1 MLELLKKID
10 FVIFLS
16 ALGLIILGLMAL
28 YSSSNAVLDQDVNTN
43 YFIKQLLWTFLGMIF
58 IIIILFLP
66 NKWFY
71 ESAYSLYGISIFF
84 LLLVLMFGKPGQGA
98 ERWLSIGPIS
108 LQPSEFAKLTTILA
122 LARYISQDNVDLNR
136 LKDFAIAAI
145 IVVIPFILIIR
156 QPDLGTA
163 LVFGVLALPMFYW
176 AGLRGSNLILI
187 IWPFFIMLASFQF
200 FSFLVLMVIL
210 VVFLL
215 YSHRSKYVLIFN
227 FLMNIIMG
235 LITPFL
241 WNSLKPYQRDR
252 IKIFLD
258 PESDPRGA
266 GYQIIQSKVAIG
278 SGGILGKG
286 FMQGSQTQ
294 LRFLPEQ
301 HTDFIYAVVGE
312 EFGYLGISIGLLLFT
327 TFLIRGVKIAT
338 FVRNRFNSIVSIGIV
353 TVFAFHFLVNI
364 GMTIGLLPVT
374 GLPLSF
380 LSYGGSALVTNMIMV
395 GILLNFYKNRYEY

>member
-1 MLELLKKID
+1 MFELLKKID

-28 YSSSNAVLDQDVNTN
+28 YSSSNAVLDQDVKTN
-43 YFIKQLLWTFLGMIF
+43 YFIKQLVWTFLGMIL

-71 ESAYSLYGISIFF
+71 ESAYNLYGISIFF
-84 LLLVLMFGKPGQGA
+84 LLLVLIFGKPGQGA
-98 ERWLSIGPIS
+98 ERWLSIGPLS
-108 LQPSEFAKLTTILA
+108 LQPSEFVKLTTILA
-122 LARYISQDNVDLNR
+122 LARYISQDNVNLNR
-136 LKDFAIAAI
+136 LKDFAIAAL

-176 AGLRGSNLILI
+176 AGLRGSNLLLI
-187 IWPFFIMLASFQF
+187 IWPFFIILASFQF

-215 YSHRSKYVLIFN
+215 YSHRSKYILIFN
-227 FLMNIIMG
+227 FLVNIIMG

-241 WNSLKPYQRDR
+241 WNSLKPYQRNR

-301 HTDFIYAVVGE
+301 HTDFIYAVIGE
-312 EFGYLGISIGLLLFT
+312 EFGYLGISIGLVLFT
-327 TFLIRGVKIAT
+327 TFLIRGVQIAV

-353 TVFAFHFLVNI
+353 TVFAFHVLVNI

-380 LSYGGSALVTNMIMV
+380 LSYGGSALITNMIMV